1 MTNYLR
7 HGDLLFKEIDVLPT
21 GVKPLDTDIV
31 AFGEATGHHH
41 KLVGGQA
48 IVYESKDSS
57 DKRYVEV
64 KQTSQLTHQEHKTIE
79 VKPAVYE
86 IVNEQEYE
94 PFKEAIQRVA
104 D

>member
-7 HGDLLFKEIDVLPT
+7 HGDLLFKQIDVLPS
-21 GVKPLDTDIV
+21 GLKALDNDIV

-41 KLVGGQA
+41 KLIGGQA
-48 IVYESKDSS
+48 TVYEAKDNSE
-57 DKRYVEV
+57 KRYVEV

-79 VKPAVYE
+79 VPKATYE